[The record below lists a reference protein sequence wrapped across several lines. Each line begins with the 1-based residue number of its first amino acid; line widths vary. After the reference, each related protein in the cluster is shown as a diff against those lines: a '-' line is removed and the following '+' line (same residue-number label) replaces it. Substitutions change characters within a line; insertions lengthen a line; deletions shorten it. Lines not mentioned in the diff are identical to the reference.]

1 MTERNRDRLSIKED
15 PQASWTFAVPAI
27 ATTCSGATD
36 EIGSICSAV
45 FDAFEDYLLPLE
57 IRYKAALF
65 EADGTLADVYR
76 AWDPVEIVERTV
88 QNESGIDVQQFLEST
103 SELNDGT
110 ALLRRVEFD
119 RLRVNAALADGR
131 RYVDRSTGTRLVRGS
146 VPREREPDFD
156 PIRISVRQTVNHDEA
171 DIDAPFLY
179 YVTVEVYTDVVFF
192 DSAVASENRTYLG
205 AFLDRVAQSVTV
217 EAVHREPDSTAVR
230 EVH

>member
-1 MTERNRDRLSIKED
+1 MTERNRDVLLVLEE
-15 PQASWTFAVPAI
+15 PQASWRFAVPV
-27 ATTCSGATD
+27 TEETCSGATD
-36 EIGSICSAV
+36 EIATICSAV
-45 FDAFEDYLLPLE
+45 FDAFEDYLVSFE

-65 EADGTLADVYR
+65 EADETLADVYR
-76 AWDPVEIVERTV
+76 VWDPVEIVERTV
-88 QNESGIDVQQFLEST
+88 QDESGIDVQQFLEST
-103 SELNDGT
+103 SSLNDGT

-119 RLRVNAALADGR
+119 RVGVNAALEDGR

-192 DSAVASENRTYLG
+192 GSAVAAENRTYLG
-205 AFLDRVAQSVTV
+205 AFLDRVAQSVPF
-217 EAVHREPDSTAVR
+217 EAVHREPDNAAVR
-230 EVH
+230 GIY